1 MLINR
6 LTRIVALAG
15 LVLLHAGCTSHAD
28 GPLAFDDAR
37 VRALLPGT
45 DKTVGYFRVRNT
57 TDAPIVLVG
66 ARAPGVRA
74 IEYHTTTRDGDTV
87 RMRRLQEVV
96 LAPGETTEF
105 APGGRHLMLFGVS
118 DVPETL
124 PITLVD
130 ADGTEYGHVFTR
142 FEGR

>member
-1 MLINR
+1 MH
-6 LTRIVALAG
+6 RIFALLACL
-15 LVLLHAGCTSHAD
+15 LVLSGCARQAE

-57 TDAPIVLVG
+57 SQAPVVLVG

-74 IEYHTTTRDGDTV
+74 VEFHTTTRDGDTV

-96 LAPGETTEF
+96 LAPGETADF
-105 APGGRHLMLFGVS
+105 SPGGRHLMLFGVTTL
-118 DVPETL
+118 PERL

-130 ADGTEYGHVFTR
+130 AGGAEYVQEFTR
-142 FEGR
+142 FDGR